1 MVIDA
6 EVVSRTE
13 RVVSGTPPASASRLE
28 PESPAA
34 SPSGPDRSNTPAR
47 LRALHIAPPKPPR
60 KPRGKKVQGKR
71 KGQIAVPV
79 RGLVCPVCLEPA
91 APDRQ
96 VQVGPVHAYL
106 CDRCGGFASGA
117 MQMIDFFKRFK

>member
-13 RVVSGTPPASASRLE
+13 RTVDSGTPRPSASRSAA
-28 PESPAA
+28 SPAA
-34 SPSGPDRSNTPAR
+34 SPSDPAKSDLPQR
-47 LRALHIAPPKPPR
+47 LRALHIAPPKPSR
-60 KPRGKKVQGKR
+60 KPRGKKVQGR
-71 KGQIAVPV
+71 REAPIAVPI

-91 APDRQ
+91 AADRQ
-96 VQVGPVHAYL
+96 VQFGPVHAYL